1 MEQTHNS
8 RRRFRPRHLF
18 PFLILLLA
26 AALAILPFALD
37 KLSASA
43 GSGASIHSAAVVRA
57 DLSRTVSGAGTLA
70 AKDAAALTVPAGVT
84 VTGYA
89 VSEGDIVKAGDPI
102 AYVDTVSVYK
112 AAADVSDMIASVTES
127 LAALQEAAAEGGV
140 ISAPGYAL
148 VTRVCAQTGDD
159 VRTVMQQYGALCEL
173 MLEDGTVLRVTGT
186 GGTVAWCN
194 IAEGSI
200 VYDGAPL
207 YSITGLDST
216 VGYGSLVLTRQKL
229 EAQLAQLFR
238 MLRDGYAAAP
248 LDGMVTGLD
257 ESLVVPLSAGTGSG
271 LQIELLS
278 SVRRNDTSAQ
288 GMLDALLE
296 EAPGITVP
304 TYGTLTSA
312 LDSLGQGYVTTVDGQ
327 KILVSFGDDSDA
339 RTGDTVILEQVST
352 LDAYGEVTDI
362 SYDLFMV
369 IPADDDSEGGSGS
382 SGDSGGESA
391 GSEKTGGS
399 GGSSGSSSGKTTGTA
414 SASAAA
420 SVETADTVVVSVGTT
435 QIASVVPMDEVL
447 VRITVDELDI
457 LTLHAGDTALVT
469 IDALPGHAYEGTV
482 TGVNT
487 GSTNTG
493 GNSKYIAELTLPRS
507 DGMLAGMNASCLITV
522 ETLKDVLTV
531 PAEALLD
538 ESGGS
543 YIYTAVSRDGQTL
556 TDPVRVVAG
565 FSDGETV
572 EILSGLSDG
581 DTVWYSVYDT
591 PEYSVSGARQSGS
604 VLDGLLGGGRGGM
617 SGRRR
622 T

>member
-1 MEQTHNS
+1 MEQTLNN

-18 PFLILLLA
+18 PVLILLLA

-43 GSGASIHSAAVVRA
+43 GSGASIRSAAVVRA

-70 AKDAAALTVPAGVT
+70 AKDAAALTVPTGVT

-102 AYVDTVSVYK
+102 AYVDSVSVYK
-112 AAADVSDMIASVTES
+112 AAADVSDMIASVTET

-148 VTRVCAQTGDD
+148 VTKVYAQTDDD

-207 YSITGLDST
+207 YSITGMDST

-229 EAQLAQLFR
+229 EEQLAQLFR
-238 MLRDGYAAAP
+238 MLQSGYAAAP

-257 ESLVVPLSAGTGSG
+257 ESLVVPLSAGAGSG

-278 SVRRNDTSAQ
+278 SVRRNDTSGQ
-288 GMLDALLE
+288 GMIDALLE
-296 EAPGITVP
+296 EAPGITIP

-327 KILVSFGDDSDA
+327 KILVAFGDDSDA
-339 RTGDTVILEQVST
+339 RTGDTVILEKVSR
-352 LDAYGEVTDI
+352 LDEYGEVTDI

-369 IPADDDSEGGSGS
+369 IPADDDSEGSSGG
-382 SGDSGGESA
+382 SGDSDGESS

-399 GGSSGSSSGKTTGTA
+399 GGTSGSSSGKTSGTTSASSETA
-414 SASAAA
+414 SAA
-420 SVETADTVVVSVGTT
+420 VISVGTT

-447 VRITVDELDI
+447 VQITVDELDI
-457 LTLHAGDTALVT
+457 LTLHPGDTALVT

-507 DGMLAGMNASCLITV
+507 DDMLAGMNASCLITV

-531 PAEALLD
+531 PAEALMD
-538 ESGGS
+538 ESDGS

-556 TDPVRVVAG
+556 TDPVRVVPG

-591 PEYSVSGARQSGS
+591 PEFSVSGARQSGS